1 MEEGEGEWDSGGGP
15 YAVVHR
21 LQNNINLTQ
30 GRVVN
35 VNTV

>member
-21 LQNNINLTQ
+21 LQNINLTQ
-30 GRVVN
+30 GRVLKVN
-35 VNTV
+35 IV